1 MLFVTFG
8 FLKYLRI
15 QPISQFRAQN
25 TNTSPCYHIIEVMP
39 VIVYSQV
46 SRNCCYRI
54 PCITNPWRHIPIF
67 PVKKFSSHK
76 CRSRGITNI
85 LYKSNFK
92 VIPPTNNFFYVIIV
106 FVYFLLF
113 LLFCILYQPLLVK
126 A

>member
-1 MLFVTFG
+1 MG
-8 FLKYLRI
+8 KMRI
-15 QPISQFRAQN
+15 
-25 TNTSPCYHIIEVMP
+25 
-39 VIVYSQV
+39 
-46 SRNCCYRI
+46 
-54 PCITNPWRHIPIF
+54 W
-67 PVKKFSSHK
+67 
-76 CRSRGITNI
+76 GITNI

>member
-1 MLFVTFG
+1 MFKLIRVFPNHDSPYVGGYVDFDRQYTVGEFIQET
-8 FLKYLRI
+8 LEKYPAI
-15 QPISQFRAQN
+15 
-25 TNTSPCYHIIEVMP
+25 
-39 VIVYSQV
+39 
-46 SRNCCYRI
+46 
-54 PCITNPWRHIPIF
+54 
-67 PVKKFSSHK
+67 
-76 CRSRGITNI
+76 RGITNI